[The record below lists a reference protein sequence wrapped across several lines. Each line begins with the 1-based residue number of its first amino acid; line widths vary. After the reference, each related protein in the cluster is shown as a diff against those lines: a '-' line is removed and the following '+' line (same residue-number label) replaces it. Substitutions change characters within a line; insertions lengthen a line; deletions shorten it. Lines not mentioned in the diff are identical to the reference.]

1 MDARGVRQRRGGGNT
16 AFQRVSESWMD
27 PIDQIHDAKR
37 ELARL
42 AKKYDAE

>member
-1 MDARGVRQRRGGGNT
+1 
-16 AFQRVSESWMD
+16 MD